1 LTGDDKKPLAGRRIV
16 VTRAPEQAGRF
27 VAALEEL
34 GAEVLLLST
43 VAFADPIDFES
54 LDNAIR
60 EAVNFDWILF
70 TSRNA
75 VRFFCKRMKQMDL
88 TAAQL
93 DFVLSRPSVAV
104 VGPETWEEAF
114 AAGFAP
120 VYEAEE
126 SRGAELV
133 AELGVR
139 VNGKRV
145 LLPRSDKANPE
156 TAEALRSHGA
166 AVTEVIAYRTI
177 APRSFDGSA
186 VEAVRRGEVD
196 AITVFSPSAFENL
209 FKQIGEE
216 SLREHREKI
225 ALAAIGPTTAAVIRD
240 AGLPVAIE
248 APSPA
253 ISELAKAICDYFVGR
268 PQTER
273 ITR

>member
-1 LTGDDKKPLAGRRIV
+1 LVSDDRKPLAGRRIV
-16 VTRAPEQAGRF
+16 VTRAPEQADRF

-34 GAEVLLLST
+34 GAEVLLLSM
-43 VAFADPIDFES
+43 VATADPLDFGP
-54 LDNAIR
+54 LDDAIR
-60 EAVNFDWILF
+60 DAANFDWILF

-75 VRFFCKRMKQMDL
+75 VKFFCKRMKQMDL

-126 SRGAELV
+126 SRGAALV
-133 AELGVR
+133 AELGAR

-145 LLPRSDKANPE
+145 LLPRSDRANPE

-166 AVTEVIAYRTI
+166 AVIEVIAYRTV
-177 APRSFDGSA
+177 APGSFDGSV

-196 AITVFSPSAFENL
+196 AITLFSPSAFENL
-209 FKQIGEE
+209 LKQIGGET
-216 SLREHREKI
+216 LREQREKI
-225 ALAAIGPTTAAVIRD
+225 ALAAIGPTTAAAIRE
-240 AGLPVAIE
+240 ARLPVAIE

-253 ISELAKAICDYFVGR
+253 ISELAKAICDYFAGR

-273 ITR
+273 MTR